1 MRDHQLIPYTPQ
13 PPQVVEK
20 DDLPREVEPPSNPLV
35 ATPVSNPLIPTPIA
49 FSLPQP
55 AKPTKSLFE
64 IKLKPELTEIIKE
77 NGGSDAQ
84 TESAAPANETP
95 SLLPGQMVD
104 VVIKPK
110 EKATRKREVVKRVRV
125 PSLAEVGVAVSV

>member
-20 DDLPREVEPPSNPLV
+20 DDSPREVEPP
-35 ATPVSNPLIPTPIA
+35 SNPLIPTPIA

-55 AKPTKSLFE
+55 AKPAKSLFE

-84 TESAAPANETP
+84 TESAAPPNETP
-95 SLLPGQMVD
+95 CLLPGQMVD

-110 EKATRKREVVKRVRV
+110 EKATRKREVKRVHV
-125 PSLAEVGVAVSV
+125 PSLAEVGVAVSGVRVRSSASWE